1 MNRIGREGVY
11 PLECRLNN
19 KRRKIEME
27 DFKMKKKITLLIVLA
42 CIMIMA
48 VQTAMASNYSDGS
61 IGLPGGTVTAHNEVY
76 NNLKNA
82 YAKTNGPTNAYI
94 SVSIKGYYVNTVTN
108 LVDETP
114 EISGSISGVYIRKDA
129 PTRGSNEQYYKIKST
144 HAGSIGDD
152 SGSVT
157 LVTIP

>member
-1 MNRIGREGVY
+1 
-11 PLECRLNN
+11 
-19 KRRKIEME
+19 
-27 DFKMKKKITLLIVLA
+27 MKKKITLLIVLA

-76 NNLKNA
+76 NNLKDA
-82 YAKTNGPTNAYI
+82 YAKTNGPTSAYI
-94 SVSIKGYYVNTVTN
+94 SVTIKGYYIDTSTN
-108 LVDETP
+108 LLDETP
-114 EISGSISGVYIRKDA
+114 VISGSISGVYIRKDA